1 MPITGT
7 ESDGRDSAQR
17 IGNPVIYNTP
27 PPASYVGAAITY
39 TAADIIGGCIVHN
52 TSGGAATGTLPTAA
66 SLANSIDTPRIGD
79 TVPCLII
86 NGGSAG
92 SITLTAPNASVTF
105 DTNQLAGSQLITT
118 ASSKYINCRFTNV
131 TPGSMAY
138 VVYS

>member
-7 ESDGRDSAQR
+7 ESDGRDSGQR

-27 PPASYVGAAITY
+27 APASYSGAAITY

-52 TSGGAATGTLPTAA
+52 TAGGAATGTLPSPS
-66 SLANSIDTPRIGD
+66 SLANSFPDPRIGD

-86 NGGSAG
+86 NGGSTG
-92 SITLTAPNASVTF
+92 SITLTAVAGVTF
-105 DTNQLAGSQLITT
+105 DTNQAAGSQVILT